1 MKTYEVFDLPGN
13 LKKNEMINTSEVFD
27 NGILRVE
34 HNYFYISCNHRIL
47 SLGRAEFLIISILAR
62 HWNRFISSQDIWKY
76 IWNENKPFNQE
87 SLKVIICSLRRRLK
101 PSGIFI
107 ESKTKIGYRLVL
119 TEYPE
124 C

>member
-1 MKTYEVFDLPGN
+1 MKTYEVFDLRGN
-13 LKKNEMINTSEVFD
+13 LRKNEMINNSEVFD

-34 HNYFYISCNHRIL
+34 HNYFYISCNRRIL
-47 SLGRAEFLIISILAR
+47 SLGRAEFLIISILTR

-124 C
+124 N